1 MISNTKHL
9 MVAAAIA
16 LGLAGLAVSFAPAE
30 FLGLLGLAAAEPMP
44 VLMNL
49 MGGLYLG
56 FALVNWM
63 AKDNMIGGVYA
74 RPVAIGN
81 FLHFFVGA
89 LSLAKQQLSGEFSA
103 ILVSAMV
110 VYGIFAA
117 LFGWLVFG
125 QGAACA
131 AGGNPRSPD
140 A

>member
-1 MISNTKHL
+1 MANTKHL
-9 MVAAAIA
+9 MVASAIA
-16 LGLAGLAVSFAPAE
+16 LGIAGLAVSFVPAE
-30 FLGLLGLAAAEPMP
+30 FLGLLGLSASEPLP

-63 AKDNMIGGVYA
+63 AKDNMIGGIYA
-74 RPVAIGN
+74 RPIAIGN

-89 LSLAKQQLSGEFSA
+89 LSLAKQQLSGEVSA
-103 ILVSAMV
+103 ILVSALV
-110 VYGIFAA
+110 VYGIFAG

-131 AGGNPRSPD
+131 GGGQSQSPN

>member
-9 MVAAAIA
+9 MVASAIA
-16 LGLAGLAVSFAPAE
+16 LGIAGLAVSFAPAE
-30 FLGLLGLAAAEPMP
+30 FLGLLGLDAAEPMP
-44 VLMNL
+44 ALMNM

-63 AKDNMIGGVYA
+63 AKDNMIGGIYA
-74 RPVAIGN
+74 RPVSIGN
-81 FLHFFVGA
+81 FLHFFIGA

-103 ILVSAMV
+103 ILISVLV
-110 VYGIFAA
+110 VYAIFAG

-131 AGGNPRSPD
+131 AGGNPR
-140 A
+140 